1 MGFFLWLFFFCKI
14 NVNIYVTICKLYNSK
29 GAIMATIIK
38 IRRGING
45 FKYAACDVDGNF
57 IWNLNRLS
65 EASQYWKKE
74 IKTGNVRLVREL
86 SLYPETDHK
95 KRD

>member
-38 IRRGING
+38 TAVGSMALNMLHVTWMETLPGI
-45 FKYAACDVDGNF
+45 
-57 IWNLNRLS
+57 
-65 EASQYWKKE
+65 
-74 IKTGNVRLVREL
+74 
-86 SLYPETDHK
+86 
-95 KRD
+95 